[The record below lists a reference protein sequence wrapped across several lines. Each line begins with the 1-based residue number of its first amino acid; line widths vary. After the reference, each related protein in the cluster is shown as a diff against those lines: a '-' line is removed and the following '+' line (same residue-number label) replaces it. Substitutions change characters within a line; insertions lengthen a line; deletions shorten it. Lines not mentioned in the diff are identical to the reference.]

1 MKSPENI
8 GAAAGRLFSAAATL
22 LGKPDEALDYCRQAI
37 AACEKA
43 RFRPELALCRLQLAE
58 LLFDH
63 FSEEREEAQR
73 QLDSAI
79 AEFRVM
85 KMQPSLER
93 ALSRKQVLEA

>member
-1 MKSPENI
+1 
-8 GAAAGRLFSAAATL
+8 
-22 LGKPDEALDYCRQAI
+22 
-37 AACEKA
+37 
-43 RFRPELALCRLQLAE
+43 

-63 FSEEREEAQR
+63 FPEEREEAQR

-93 ALSRKQVLEA
+93 ALSRKQVLGA